1 MAWLNETMW
10 TDLFLEN
17 RDYLLEEL
25 DRMIGYL
32 GEYRDALEQGNG
44 DRLCTLLAEGR
55 ICKEKVDADEK
66 DADCGPPGPGISN
79 RDPAWPAGSGGGA
92 LSGAAPRARKLAVVT
107 DSNVLPLYLER
118 TADSLKRAGFQVL
131 CCSVPAGEA
140 AKCPEQLVLL
150 WEKMMAFG
158 MTRTDGVAALG
169 GGVVGDLAGFAAAT
183 LLRGVD
189 FIQIP
194 TTLLAQVDSSVGGKV
209 AIDLQAGKNLAGAFW
224 QPKGVLI
231 DPDCLNTLSDRAFS
245 DGMAEVIKYGCIRE
259 REFFELLD
267 RCGSRAGVM
276 DYIEQ
281 VICTCCDLK
290 RQVVLQDERDT
301 GLRMTLNFGHTI
313 GHAFELAG
321 HYETW
326 THGQGVAAG
335 MNWAAQLGVGLG
347 ITPPEVVEQ
356 IRSILNKFGLPQDIP
371 CPWETMTEAVGLD
384 KKRTG
389 DSITLIL
396 LERLGQ
402 AVPRRMKKDQLLELL
417 EPMCGR

>member
-1 MAWLNETMW
+1 MKTLHVGLDDRSYDIHIAPG
-10 TDLFLEN
+10 
-17 RDYLLEEL
+17 LLSQ
-25 DRMIGYL
+25 
-32 GEYRDALEQGNG
+32 A
-44 DRLCTLLAEGR
+44 
-55 ICKEKVDADEK
+55 
-66 DADCGPPGPGISN
+66 
-79 RDPAWPAGSGGGA
+79 GA
-92 LSGAAPRARKLAVVT
+92 LCRAALPRAGRLAVVT
-107 DSNVLPLYLER
+107 DSHVGPLYGE
-118 TADSLKRAGFQVL
+118 TIMSSLAGAGFQAELVTI
-131 CCSVPAGEA
+131 PAGESS
-140 AKCPEQLVLL
+140 KCLSMLGRL
-150 WEKMMAFG
+150 YDAFTAQG
-158 MTRTDGVAALG
+158 LTRSDGVVALG

-183 LLRGVD
+183 ILRGVD
-189 FIQIP
+189 FVQIP